1 MPVVIGVLGLVK
13 KGLGKY
19 MEKNSWSGRLI
30 MGALDSTNSERR
42 KTLITIINNQLHVS
56 SLLMGLFRNIKC
68 NKNLIKMEYMNK
80 VKNPTSGK

>member
-1 MPVVIGVLGLVK
+1 
-13 KGLGKY
+13 
-19 MEKNSWSGRLI
+19 
-30 MGALDSTNSERR
+30 MGAFIDSTNCERR
-42 KTLITIINNQLHVS
+42 KTLILMIINNQLHVS

>member
-1 MPVVIGVLGLVK
+1 
-13 KGLGKY
+13 
-19 MEKNSWSGRLI
+19 
-30 MGALDSTNSERR
+30 MGALDSTNCERR
-42 KTLITIINNQLHVS
+42 KTLILMIINNQLHVS